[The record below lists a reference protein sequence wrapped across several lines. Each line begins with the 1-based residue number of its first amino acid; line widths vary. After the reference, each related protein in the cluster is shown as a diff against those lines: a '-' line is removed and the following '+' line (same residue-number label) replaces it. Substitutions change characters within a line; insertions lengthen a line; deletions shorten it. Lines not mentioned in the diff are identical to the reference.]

1 MNTEKLVAE
10 LKHLSRNAEDL
21 LESTAGELTD
31 TAKEARTRLRAALES
46 AKDTCGRLQEKAVAG
61 AKATDEVIREHPYQ
75 SMGVAF
81 GVGLLIG
88 VLAIRRNSD

>member
-10 LKHLSRNAEDL
+10 LKHLSRSAEDL
-21 LESTAGELTD
+21 LESTAGDLTD
-31 TAKEARTRLRAALES
+31 KAKEARSRLRTALES
-46 AKDTCGRLQEKAVAG
+46 AKDTCGRLQEKAAAG
-61 AKATDEVIREHPYQ
+61 ARATDEVIREHPYQ